1 MKLKPEGLILGLST
15 LELSQQVKGA
25 FQGVEVFKLLRG
37 SDELSVKLRMPLN
50 ERRYLRD
57 IEDLVI
63 LAPGGERL
71 PLSQVAELKYGQSYS
86 AIRRIDGRRIISGRA
101 LVDSE
106 VTNTT
111 EVVRSLKTTLLPEIV
126 VQNPELNYSFEGA
139 RRAQTNTM
147 AGLREGGIVALIL
160 IYSLLYLLIQN

>member
-1 MKLKPEGLILGLST
+1 MNRCFGLI
-15 LELSQQVKGA
+15 GA
-25 FQGVEVFKLLRG
+25 WK
-37 SDELSVKLRMPLN
+37 ELSVKLRLPLN

-86 AIRRIDGRRIISGRA
+86 AIRRIDGRRIISVRA

-106 VTNTT
+106 VENLP
-111 EVVRSLKTTLLPEIV
+111 LKIFF
-126 VQNPELNYSFEGA
+126 NSD
-139 RRAQTNTM
+139 
-147 AGLREGGIVALIL
+147 
-160 IYSLLYLLIQN
+160 